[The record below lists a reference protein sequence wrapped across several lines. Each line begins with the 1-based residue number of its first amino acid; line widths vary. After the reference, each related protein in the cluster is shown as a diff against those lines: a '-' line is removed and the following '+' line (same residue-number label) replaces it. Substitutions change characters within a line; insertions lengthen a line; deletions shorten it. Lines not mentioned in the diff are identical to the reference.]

1 MTAPVSAGPTLAE
14 INRPIR
20 PADLTAAKAR
30 GERWPMLTCYDV
42 LTAGIFDAQRIPALL
57 VGDSAAMVI
66 HGHRSTVAITV
77 SDLLPLV
84 AAVRRGAHRA
94 LIVADLPFGS
104 YEDSPSQALATANR
118 FLKEAGATAVK
129 FEGGVGFA
137 GHVQHL
143 VSAGIPVMGHI
154 GLLPQSVNAL
164 GGYPVQ
170 GRGSAAA
177 SVLADARALA
187 DAGAFAIVIEAVPA
201 DVGRQVAT
209 ALTIP
214 VIGIGAGPGTD
225 AQILV
230 WQDLLGLTPAPAPRF
245 VPRYADLA
253 GTIGQAISQWAS
265 DVADGTYPGVEHC
278 YS

>member
-1 MTAPVSAGPTLAE
+1 MTAMDSSTPTLAA

-42 LTAGIFDAQRIPALL
+42 LTARVFDAHRIPALL
-57 VGDSAAMVI
+57 VGDSAAMVVY
-66 HGHRSTVAITV
+66 GHQSTVAITV
-77 SDLLPLV
+77 GELLPLV
-84 AAVRRGAHRA
+84 AAVRRGVQRA

-104 YEDSPSQALATANR
+104 YEDSPSQALATAKR
-118 FLKEAGATAVK
+118 FLKVGGAAAVK
-129 FEGGVGFA
+129 FEGGAGFA
-137 GHVQHL
+137 GHVHHL

-170 GRGSAAA
+170 GRGPAAA
-177 SVLADARALA
+177 AILADAHAIA
-187 DAGAFAIVIEAVPA
+187 DAGAFALVIEAVPA
-201 DVGRQVAT
+201 DLGRQVAT
-209 ALTIP
+209 ALGIP

-230 WQDLLGLTPAPAPRF
+230 WQDLLGLTPAPTPRF

-253 GTIGQAISQWAS
+253 GTIGEAISRWAS
-265 DVADGTYPGVEHC
+265 DVADGTYPGIEHC